1 MNEEEDVLRRMAL
14 AAPTEALDRRI
25 GQLLRETQVRH
36 SGRFWWRVPLW
47 QCGVACLVCAAVAFL
62 AGTLTRG
69 RETGTRAV
77 SETRWIV
84 QIQKRP
90 FDVFDWTTYPPEAA
104 PRSAMKAMYTV
115 VESAGGD
122 AARQGLVL
130 PHSDEAQL

>member
-1 MNEEEDVLRRMAL
+1 MNEEEDLLSRMAL

-25 GQLLRETQVRH
+25 GQLLKETPVRR
-36 SGRFWWRVPLW
+36 SWRVPLW
-47 QCGVACLVCAAVAFL
+47 QCGVACLGCAAVAFL
-62 AGTLTRG
+62 AGTLIRG

-84 QIQKRP
+84 QIKERP
-90 FDVFDWTTYPPEAA
+90 FDVFDWTTYPREAA

-122 AARQGLVL
+122 AAQQGLVL